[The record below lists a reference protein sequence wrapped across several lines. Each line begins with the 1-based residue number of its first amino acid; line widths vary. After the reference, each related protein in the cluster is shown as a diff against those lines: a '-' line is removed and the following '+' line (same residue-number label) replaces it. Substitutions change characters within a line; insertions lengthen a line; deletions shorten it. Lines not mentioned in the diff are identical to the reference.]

1 MYDSIATLKGAP
13 TTTYDEYGN
22 EVITYQDNQVY
33 VMPRGVYSAEF
44 YNAAQAGLH
53 PSITFEL
60 ANKADYNGETLIEW
74 NGKFYNVIRTDWTGQ
89 RDKMSLIC
97 EERIGKYVA
106 PVPPTPTPTPTPD
119 EPGDDTPSDEGENDG

>member
-13 TTTYDEYGN
+13 TKTYDEYGN

-33 VMPRGVYSAEF
+33 VMPRGVYNAEF

-53 PSITFEL
+53 PSITFVL
-60 ANKADYNGETLIEW
+60 TNRADYNGETLIEW
-74 NGKFYNVIRTDWTGQ
+74 NGKFYNVIRTDWTAQ
-89 RDKMSLIC
+89 RDSISLIC

-106 PVPPTPTPTPTPD
+106 PTTASTSSTSSSSQL
-119 EPGDDTPSDEGENDG
+119 ESELGQGGNNG